1 MQYKLV
7 NVTGVR
13 PETFTGELILEPE
26 GDLPAVV
33 GLFEDGDTGNVV
45 AGVSLFNVT
54 GDQIEDTGEEITRV
68 AGETA
73 GFTPQLV

>member
-13 PETFTGELILEPE
+13 PMPFTAELIIEPE
-26 GDLPAVV
+26 YGLPAVV
-33 GLFEDGDTGNVV
+33 GLFEDGSNGNVV
-45 AGVSLFNVT
+45 GGVSLFNVS
-54 GDQIEDTGEEITRV
+54 GDQIEDTGEEITRE
-68 AGETA
+68 AGETV